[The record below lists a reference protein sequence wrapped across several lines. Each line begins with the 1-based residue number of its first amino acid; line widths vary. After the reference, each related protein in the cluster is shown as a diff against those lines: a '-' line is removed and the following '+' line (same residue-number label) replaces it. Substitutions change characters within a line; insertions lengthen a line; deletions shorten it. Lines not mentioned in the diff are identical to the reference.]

1 MFRDFGFVK
10 SKVYIYIAENN
21 VHNFDNSFLEIWA
34 FLMPGCLNFFTYCHS
49 TVWFVFENNFI
60 LFFFQFSIAAEQPE
74 LLEDLKEDNR
84 FHPTI
89 IGTLLLIFMFCVSAF
104 VSNIESMSYF
114 DAFYAC
120 FITYSAVGFGDLDIY
135 VSFFF

>member
-1 MFRDFGFVK
+1 MILLLK
-10 SKVYIYIAENN
+10 IT
-21 VHNFDNSFLEIWA
+21 FL
-34 FLMPGCLNFFTYCHS
+34 
-49 TVWFVFENNFI
+49 
-60 LFFFQFSIAAEQPE
+60 FFQFSIAADQPDI
-74 LLEDLKEDNR
+74 LEDLKEDNR

-135 VSFFF
+135 VSLFLHGISITPF

>member
-1 MFRDFGFVK
+1 MC
-10 SKVYIYIAENN
+10 S
-21 VHNFDNSFLEIWA
+21 
-34 FLMPGCLNFFTYCHS
+34 
-49 TVWFVFENNFI
+49 VFENNFI
-60 LFFFQFSIAAEQPE
+60 LFIFQFSIAAEQPE

-135 VSFFF
+135 VSLFALSTIGESVKK

>member
-1 MFRDFGFVK
+1 MYVL
-10 SKVYIYIAENN
+10 
-21 VHNFDNSFLEIWA
+21 FLEI
-34 FLMPGCLNFFTYCHS
+34 
-49 TVWFVFENNFI
+49 TVF
-60 LFFFQFSIAAEQPE
+60 FFFQFSIAADQPDI
-74 LLEDLKEDNR
+74 LEDLKEDNR

-135 VSFFF
+135 VSSYLLYSQWV